1 VRYPQEYIIK
11 LAQLRAWMK
20 ARQFSKPRSRYIMR
34 HFAAANRSVN
44 IYNERECLS
53 SLPVGL
59 SRELSMVMYGDILSR
74 SPLFRLLGQELLLQ
88 LCQIVEPISVMSGQT
103 IFRKGAIGQEAYFV
117 VRGEFEVTDGM
128 NGNRLGFIGR
138 GGFFGEQTIIQVIT
152 KKYGTG
158 GGALGDNMFFI
169 LARDIACCQCTM
181 DRIS

>member
-1 VRYPQEYIIK
+1 MCFRVCYYSIFSYLCRVRYPQEYIIK

-53 SLPVGL
+53 SLPV
-59 SRELSMVMYGDILSR
+59 
-74 SPLFRLLGQELLLQ
+74 
-88 LCQIVEPISVMSGQT
+88 
-103 IFRKGAIGQEAYFV
+103 GQEAYFV